1 MGKVEVKLN
10 TAGVRELL
18 KSAEVADVCRTYAE
32 QVCGRA
38 GDGYVVEQRNYPE
51 RTGDAVKAET
61 SAAYRDNQTNN
72 TLIRAITG

>member
-1 MGKVEVKLN
+1 MGNVEVKLN
-10 TAGVRELL
+10 SAGVQELL
-18 KSAEVADVCRTYAE
+18 KSAEIAATCRSYAE

-51 RTGDAVKAET
+51 RTGFAVKAET
-61 SAAYRDNQTNN
+61 SSAYRDNQKNN